1 MSSEDISF
9 QLGEDGEL
17 VCKHADRRGL
27 VEAMRRAIAKNEDR
41 PEAFLEPD
49 SDQDDEENEAETPAE
64 RRARLRRE
72 LAEADGRERRR
83 NAVPKQKAWSM
94 DDLTAVADTIC
105 KSADPKTVV
114 TKLAAAEVN
123 AGASLFTSY
132 ERSVMLTAVASRSIA
147 AADPTIGCFRSF
159 CRTRAIF
166 YSGNGRCSNRTSA
179 RSPSAIHYST
189 TRSPRPEP
197 LAMALLESGRS
208 AAVRLLRSAP
218 HRKVRSRM
226 RRAE

>member
-147 AADPTIGCFRSF
+147 AADPTIGCF
-159 CRTRAIF
+159 
-166 YSGNGRCSNRTSA
+166 
-179 RSPSAIHYST
+179 
-189 TRSPRPEP
+189 
-197 LAMALLESGRS
+197 
-208 AAVRLLRSAP
+208 
-218 HRKVRSRM
+218 
-226 RRAE
+226 